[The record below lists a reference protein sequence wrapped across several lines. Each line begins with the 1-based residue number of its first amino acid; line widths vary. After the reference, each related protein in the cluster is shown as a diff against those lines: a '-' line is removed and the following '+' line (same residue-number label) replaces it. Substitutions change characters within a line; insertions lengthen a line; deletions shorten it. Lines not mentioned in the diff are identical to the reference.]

1 MLNYK
6 DYVYAVY
13 REGSFSKAAKSLYVS
28 QPWLSTTIKKAEQEF
43 GISIFNRST
52 TPISLTESGKYYIA
66 QIEKILQIEHEM
78 QEYFSVSDKVG
89 RGHLSIGSSTFFC
102 VHVLPSLLS
111 RFRQRFP
118 QISISLLENSPEYLV
133 KKLLNRDIDMMI
145 EAEALK
151 HKEYVSLPLFTEE
164 IMLAVPA
171 CNPINEELAEYAYT
185 FSELS
190 AQEKNEY
197 SKPAVSI
204 GKFANEPFL
213 FLQQENDIYVRGMQI
228 CKNAGFTPNVRLYL
242 NQMVSSY
249 YLACDG
255 YGIAFIRS
263 IIPKYVAYSDQ
274 ILFYRLTDSL
284 VKRNIYLSYC
294 ESNVSPLQQLLIDF
308 IAAQMT

>member
-1 MLNYK
+1 
-6 DYVYAVY
+6 
-13 REGSFSKAAKSLYVS
+13 
-28 QPWLSTTIKKAEQEF
+28 
-43 GISIFNRST
+43 
-52 TPISLTESGKYYIA
+52 
-66 QIEKILQIEHEM
+66 
-78 QEYFSVSDKVG
+78 
-89 RGHLSIGSSTFFC
+89 
-102 VHVLPSLLS
+102 
-111 RFRQRFP
+111 
-118 QISISLLENSPEYLV
+118 
-133 KKLLNRDIDMMI
+133 MMI

-249 YLACDG
+249 YLPATG
-255 YGIAFIRS
+255 MGLLLFVRLFPNMWHIQIRFSFIG
-263 IIPKYVAYSDQ
+263 
-274 ILFYRLTDSL
+274 
-284 VKRNIYLSYC
+284 
-294 ESNVSPLQQLLIDF
+294 
-308 IAAQMT
+308 